1 MKKWT
6 NDAIGDWVLYKNNQL
21 IAFNKPAGLPVQG
34 DRTGDKSLLDLAA
47 IYTKGQVELIH
58 RLDRPASGLILM
70 AKNKKALA
78 HLNQQFKER
87 QVDKA
92 YLAVVQNRPEA
103 DEGTLDHYVQHDK
116 RKNQSRVVTSGTKNA
131 KSAQL
136 SYRYLASSDAYHLLE
151 VRLFT
156 GRHHQ
161 IRVQLAAIDCPIK
174 GDVKYGARRKNPD
187 RSIHLHAWKLGFK
200 HPVSGQ
206 KERLTAPVPTDDPV
220 WHYFASELSI

>member
-21 IAFNKPAGLPVQG
+21 IAFNKPAGLPVQS
-34 DRTGDKSLLDLAA
+34 DRTGDKSMLELAS

-78 HLNQQFKER
+78 HLNQQFKDR
-87 QVDKA
+87 QVEKA
-92 YLAVVQNRPEA
+92 YLAVVQNRPKA
-103 DEGTLDHYVQHDK
+103 DTGTIDHLLLRDG
-116 RKNQSRVVTSGTKNA
+116 RKNQSRVVPAGTKDA
-131 KSAQL
+131 KAAQL
-136 SYRYLASSDAYHLLE
+136 NYTYLGSSDAYHLLE
-151 VRLFT
+151 IHLLT

-161 IRVQLAAIDCPIK
+161 IRAQLAAMDCPIK

-206 KERLTAPVPTDDPV
+206 MEHLTAPLPTEDPV
-220 WHYFASELSI
+220 WQYFASELSI